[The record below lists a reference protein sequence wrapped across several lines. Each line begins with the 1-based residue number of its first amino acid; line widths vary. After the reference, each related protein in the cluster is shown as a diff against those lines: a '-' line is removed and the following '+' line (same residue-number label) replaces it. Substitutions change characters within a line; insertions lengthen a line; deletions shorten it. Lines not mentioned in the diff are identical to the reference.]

1 MQEPGRIA
9 FFVVW
14 RTHLIER
21 DIMMVFIRILVVV
34 IAMGSLIPAALQAQQ
49 KKKIV
54 GSSTPL
60 APDEKPTS
68 MWFGGYVGPTFS
80 SQGGT
85 FTTACDCEF
94 TGGAGTGFIAGL
106 MFEDKTTSKIIIGG
120 QLGYDSRGLTG
131 KFREIEGSVQ
141 TSPSGR
147 TYTVP
152 IQFLNEAAIDLGVVH
167 ASAYAKYA
175 FLGPVYARLG
185 ATAGYVVSSSLVHTK
200 TLESK
205 TVTFP
210 NGELATVA
218 IPGAKDG
225 VVTVQS
231 GPVADLNPLQ
241 FGLIG
246 AVGIEIPIRKV
257 ERKFGP
263 PAVTTYLS
271 PVVQYNLPISTISAQ
286 GNNFQLRQVQFFLEL
301 RHNL

>member
-1 MQEPGRIA
+1 MITLTR
-9 FFVVW
+9 
-14 RTHLIER
+14 
-21 DIMMVFIRILVVV
+21 V
-34 IAMGSLIPAALQAQQ
+34 IAAMALVAVLIPSALHAQQ

-68 MWFGGYVGPTFS
+68 MWFGGYIGPTFA

-85 FTTACDCEF
+85 FTTACDCDF
-94 TGGAGTGFIAGL
+94 TGGAGTGLAVGL

-131 KFREIEGSVQ
+131 RFREIEGSEQ

-147 TYTVP
+147 TYQVP
-152 IQFLNEAAIDLGVVH
+152 IQFLNEASLSLGVVS

-175 FLGPVYARLG
+175 FLGPVYGRVGLNV
-185 ATAGYVVSSSLVHTK
+185 GYVVSSSLVHTK

-210 NGELATVA
+210 NGELATVS
-218 IPGAKDG
+218 IPGVKDG

-231 GPVADLNPLQ
+231 GPVKDLNPLQ
-241 FGLIG
+241 IGLIG
-246 AVGIEIPIRKV
+246 ALGIEIPIRKV

-271 PVVQYNLPISTISAQ
+271 PVVQYNSPISTISAQ
-286 GNNFQLRQVQFFLEL
+286 GNSFQLRQVQFFLEL

>member
-1 MQEPGRIA
+1 MITIIRA
-9 FFVVW
+9 
-14 RTHLIER
+14 LI
-21 DIMMVFIRILVVV
+21 V
-34 IAMGSLIPAALQAQQ
+34 IAVVAAMLPSVVHAQQ

-68 MWFGGYVGPTFS
+68 MWFGGYIGPTFA

-85 FTTACDCEF
+85 FTTSCNCEF
-94 TGGAGTGFIAGL
+94 TGGAGTGLAVGL
-106 MFEDKTTSKIIIGG
+106 MVEDKTTSKIIIGG

-131 KFREIEGSVQ
+131 RFREIEGSQQ

-152 IQFLNEAAIDLGVVH
+152 IQFLNEAAIDLGVVS
-167 ASAYAKYA
+167 ASAYAKYL
-175 FLGPVYARLG
+175 FLGQIYGRLG
-185 ATAGYVVSSSLVHTK
+185 VNAGYVVSSSLVHTK
-200 TLESK
+200 TLETK

-210 NGELATVA
+210 NGELANVF
-218 IPGAKDG
+218 IPGSKDG
-225 VVTVQS
+225 VVTVQD
-231 GPVADLNPLQ
+231 GAVTNLNPLQ
-241 FGLIG
+241 IGLIG
-246 AVGIEIPIRKV
+246 AIGIDIPVRRV

-271 PVVQYNLPISTISAQ
+271 PVIQYNYPISTISAQ
-286 GNNFQLRQVQFFLEL
+286 GNNFQLRQLQFFLEL